1 MLIRHFI
8 LYLDD
13 PEEGCRVEFQFDPPT
28 LSRNLLG
35 ETGPLLVQGTM
46 LRDRFAGGAYDDL
59 PPLHTNAGVLNVM
72 EAVDVGTVVVVALPA
87 GFAPE
92 LVVVRD
98 RDEFL
103 LLPMRESLCLW
114 VVAGEPGLLVVR
126 AKIKDDGG
134 RLHDKLVRNLGDL
147 PLHEYLTR
155 KLRSRQQADVE
166 PAQHWK
172 DVMTVEEAADYL
184 RMGVST
190 LRRKTAE
197 GIVSR
202 TASKKYLRAELDRY
216 LTSKPKRRKLPK
228 M

>member
-1 MLIRHFI
+1 MLA
-8 LYLDD
+8 
-13 PEEGCRVEFQFDPPT
+13 
-28 LSRNLLG
+28 
-35 ETGPLLVQGTM
+35 QGAM

-59 PPLHTNAGVLNVM
+59 PPLHTDAGVLNLV

-126 AKIKDDGG
+126 AKVADDGG
-134 RLHDKLVRNLGDL
+134 KLHDKLIGNLGDL

-155 KLRSRQQADVE
+155 KLRFHRPADEE

-197 GIVSR
+197 GVVQR
-202 TASKKYLRAELDRY
+202 TASKKYLRVELDRY
-216 LTSKPKRRKLPK
+216 LTSKPKRRDVPK
-228 M
+228 K

>member
-1 MLIRHFI
+1 MLIHTFI

-13 PEEGCRVEFQFDPPT
+13 PEEGCRVEARFDPPA

-35 ETGPLLVQGTM
+35 ETGPLLVQGAM
-46 LRDRFAGGAYDDL
+46 LRDRMAWASIDDL
-59 PPLHTNAGVLNVM
+59 PSLHTDAGVLNVV

-103 LLPMRESLCLW
+103 LLPTSTSLCLW

-126 AKIKDDGG
+126 AKVADDGG
-134 RLHDKLVRNLGDL
+134 KLHDKLASNLGDL

-155 KLRSRQQADVE
+155 KLRFRQHADEE

-197 GIVSR
+197 GVVQR
-202 TASKKYLRAELDRY
+202 TASKKYLRVELDRY
-216 LTSKPKRRKLPK
+216 LTSKPKRRDVPK
-228 M
+228 K